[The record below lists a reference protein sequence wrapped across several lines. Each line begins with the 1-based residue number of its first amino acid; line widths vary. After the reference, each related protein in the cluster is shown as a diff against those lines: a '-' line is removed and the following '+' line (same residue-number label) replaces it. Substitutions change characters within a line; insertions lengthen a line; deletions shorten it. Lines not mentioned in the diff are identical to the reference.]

1 MTRPIEIEIDIWQ
14 GAIADLEVD
23 AIIVPANESLFMTGP
38 VAAAVK
44 RRAGDSVERAAVAQG
59 PVAAGGVVVTDGGAL
74 ATPWV
79 IHAVAVGHELRHD
92 AASLD
97 GALDAALAAA
107 GALDAERIAIAP
119 LGAERG
125 VFSPSEAADALL
137 RALRDRDAAP
147 GSMRSI
153 VVAVTTSAEA
163 QAFSA
168 ALVGVRATA

>member
-1 MTRPIEIEIDIWQ
+1 MTRPIEIDIWQ

-44 RRAGDSVERAAVAQG
+44 RRAGDTVERAAVSQG
-59 PVAAGGVVVTDGGAL
+59 PVVAGSVVVTDGGAL
-74 ATPWV
+74 ATPWL

-92 AASLD
+92 VTSLD
-97 GALDAALAAA
+97 GALDAAFAAV
-107 GALDAERIAIAP
+107 GALDAQRVAIAP

-125 VFSPSEAADALL
+125 VFSLAEAADALL
-137 RALRDRDAAP
+137 RALRDRGASPA
-147 GSMRSI
+147 SMRSL
-153 VVAVTTSAEA
+153 VVAVTTPAEA

>member
-1 MTRPIEIEIDIWQ
+1 MTPPIEIDIWQ

-59 PVAAGGVVVTDGGAL
+59 PVAAGRVVVTDGGAL
-74 ATPWV
+74 ATPAI
-79 IHAVAVGHELRHD
+79 IHAVAVGHELRRD
-92 AASLD
+92 EASLD
-97 GALDAALAAA
+97 AALDAALAAA

-125 VFSPSEAADALL
+125 VFSPAEAADALL
-137 RALRDRDAAP
+137 RALLRASAGP
-147 GSMRSI
+147 PTIRSI
-153 VVAVTTSAEA
+153 VVAVTTAPEA
-163 QAFSA
+163 QAFGV
-168 ALVGVRATA
+168 ALAGVRATA